1 MNTVPKEVIR
11 VSPQHLQEFVS
22 AVFQKVGL
30 SPEDADLLARL
41 LTLTDLRGVSNHGT
55 VQMSSY
61 IRQFR
66 KGQLNP
72 RPNVHV
78 ISESS
83 TILIADGDGGL
94 GYFPAYRAVHALI
107 DKALAQGVAAALTR
121 NHGHIGAAG
130 LYSRIPMEHDLICY
144 GVSGHQLL
152 LRPGESVVNAA
163 GGSPMTFAIPA
174 GKEPPLVLDFGTMK
188 HLYGGPERIRD
199 LIEAAPGLIL
209 RSMGLGNVCQ
219 VLGGLL
225 TGLSARPERYEA
237 IQGIPFIGPAKGRFP
252 GANQGA
258 LFIALDI
265 SRFIPVEEF
274 KCEMDEYVRQV
285 RRMKPLPGY
294 EWAGLPGG
302 LEWERERER
311 RERGIPVGK
320 AHREVLEKIGKEVGV
335 SCPLF

>member
-1 MNTVPKEVIR
+1 MNPVPKETIR
-11 VSPQHLQEFVS
+11 VSPQRLQEFVS
-22 AVFQKVGL
+22 AAFRNVGL
-30 SPEDADLLARL
+30 SSEDADLLAYL

-55 VQMSSY
+55 VQMGSY

-72 RPNVHV
+72 RPDVRL
-78 ISESS
+78 ISESPA
-83 TILIADGDGGL
+83 ILIVDGDGGL
-94 GYFPAYRAVHALI
+94 GYFPAHRAVHALI
-107 DKALAQGVAAALTR
+107 DKAPAQGVAVALTR

-144 GVSGHQLL
+144 GISGHQMFLE
-152 LRPGESVVNAA
+152 PGSSIVNAA

-199 LIEAAPGLIL
+199 LIEAAPGLVL

-225 TGLSARPERYEA
+225 TGLSARSETYEA
-237 IQGIPFIGPAKGRFP
+237 VQGIPFIGPAKGGFP

-265 SRFIPVEEF
+265 SRFMPVEDF
-274 KCEMDEYVRQV
+274 KREMDEYVLRA
-285 RRMKPLPGY
+285 RRMAPLPGY

-302 LEWERERER
+302 LEWEREREG
-311 RERGIPVGK
+311 RETGIPIGR
-320 AHREVLEKIGKEVGV
+320 AHRAALAKIGEELGV
-335 SCPLF
+335 SCPF

>member
-1 MNTVPKEVIR
+1 MNTVPKEAIR
-11 VSPQHLQEFVS
+11 VSPQRLQEFVS
-22 AVFQKVGL
+22 AVFRNVGL
-30 SPEDADLLARL
+30 SSEDADLLAHL

-55 VQMSSY
+55 VQIATY

-72 RPNVHV
+72 RPDVRL

-107 DKALAQGVAAALTR
+107 DKALAQGVAVALPR

-144 GVSGHQLL
+144 GVSGHQMFLE
-152 LRPGESVVNAA
+152 PGSSIVNAA

-199 LIEAAPGLIL
+199 LIEAAPGLVL

-219 VLGGLL
+219 ALGGLL
-225 TGLSARPERYEA
+225 AGLSARSERHEA

-265 SRFIPVEEF
+265 SRFMPVEDF
-274 KCEMDEYVRQV
+274 KREMDEYVRQV
-285 RRMKPLPGY
+285 RQMEPLPGY

-311 RERGIPVGK
+311 RESGGPRGK
-320 AHREVLEKIGKEVGV
+320 AHRETWEKIGEEAGV
-335 SCPLF
+335 SCPF